1 MWTQDGQES
10 FSQEDI
16 TELRIKGWGRFLQE
30 GEMEKRCRLEQYRSG
45 KIKAI
50 IVSYENI

>member
-1 MWTQDGQES
+1 MWTQDGHKS

-30 GEMEKRCRLEQYRSG
+30 GKMEKRSRLEQYRGG

-50 IVSYENI
+50 LVSYGNT